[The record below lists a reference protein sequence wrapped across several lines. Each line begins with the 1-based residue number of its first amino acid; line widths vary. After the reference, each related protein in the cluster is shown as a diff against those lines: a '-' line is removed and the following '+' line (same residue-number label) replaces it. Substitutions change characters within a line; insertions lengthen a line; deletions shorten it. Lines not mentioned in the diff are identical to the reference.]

1 MQQRYGLYLM
11 VAVVAIGT
19 FFLVTRQKSEKP
31 VETTQT
37 RESIPSPSQTPSQ
50 TKTAE
55 EAVAPVATKKTEST
69 RTPSQK
75 ASMSDREFSLPKD
88 NKRAHNTGPS
98 ADEKLSATSL
108 FPESRWKRW
117 PGVRALPPQ
126 QASTNQE
133 ILAEVSGYS
142 LTRDASFDG
151 DEKSFS
157 AQEPLVYYDSRTR
170 SAGVVTGEIR
180 LVVNDKQKLE
190 QILDLYNLKVNTSLP
205 DVHTYFVVSNEQN
218 FNLEELYTKLARES
232 QVESVQVEILS
243 RQYEKF

>member
-1 MQQRYGLYLM
+1 MQQRYGLYLT
-11 VAVVAIGT
+11 VAVVAIGV
-19 FFLVTRQKSEKP
+19 FFLVNRQKTEMP
-31 VETTQT
+31 VETTQV
-37 RESIPSPSQTPSQ
+37 REPISSPSQTPSQ

-55 EAVAPVATKKTEST
+55 ETVAPVAAKETASS
-69 RTPSQK
+69 RAPSQK

-88 NKRAHNTGPS
+88 NKRAHNIGPS
-98 ADEKLSATSL
+98 DDEKLSASSL

-126 QASTNQE
+126 QATTNQE
-133 ILAEVSGYS
+133 VLAEVSGYS
-142 LTRDASFDG
+142 LTRDANFDG

-157 AQEPLVYYDSRTR
+157 PQDPLVYYDSRTR
-170 SAGVVTGEIR
+170 SAGVVTGELR
-180 LVVNDKQKLE
+180 LVVNDKQKL
-190 QILDLYNLKVNTSLP
+190 QQLLDLYNLKVSTSLP